1 MRSEPT
7 HRPRLAGVI
16 VTHAGMAQALR
27 QAVVSVAGEV
37 AGLEAVSNA
46 DMGPE
51 ELGEHVRSL
60 VDRLGAEGCV
70 VFVDSR
76 GSSCAAA
83 CLTALHR
90 DPRVRVVSGVNLPML
105 VHFVGHR
112 EETDLDGIVQ
122 QLLRRGR
129 DAVELLPGGGP

>member
-1 MRSEPT
+1 MRNEPT

-37 AGLEAVSNA
+37 PGLEAVSNA

-51 ELGEHVRSL
+51 ELGEHVRLL

-83 CLTALHR
+83 CLAALQR

-105 VHFVGHR
+105 VHFVAHR
-112 EETDLDGIVQ
+112 EEADLDGMVQ

-129 DAVELLPGGGP
+129 DAVELLPGGGL